1 MGSWW
6 KDLDRILRGEATRGG
21 TVDARPGG
29 LAAVTILMGLAYG
42 ACMGTYALF
51 KPSGPSGWQFL
62 ASTLKVPLLFLLTL
76 AVTLPSLYTF
86 NALVGSRLRPSA
98 LVRLMGASMAVMV
111 TLLASLGPIVAF
123 FSAST
128 TSYPF
133 MILLNVAVFAAS
145 GFLGLR
151 FLLRT
156 LQRMATTIEPSPPAE
171 GLELIEGPTIEVDP
185 APRSLSP
192 LERQRIEEADRSARV
207 VFRCWVI
214 LFGLV
219 GAQMSWIL
227 RPFIGRPGLPFVWFR
242 GRESNFFVTVWQ
254 AFVDLF

>member
-29 LAAVTILMGLAYG
+29 LAAVTVLMGLTYG

-51 KPSGPSGWQFL
+51 RPGGPSGWQFL

-76 AVTLPSLYTF
+76 VVTLPSLYTF

-151 FLLRT
+151 FLLKT
-156 LQRMATTIEPSPPAE
+156 LQRLATTFEPPPPAE
-171 GLELIEGPTIEVDP
+171 GLELLAEPAIEV
-185 APRSLSP
+185 APRLPSL